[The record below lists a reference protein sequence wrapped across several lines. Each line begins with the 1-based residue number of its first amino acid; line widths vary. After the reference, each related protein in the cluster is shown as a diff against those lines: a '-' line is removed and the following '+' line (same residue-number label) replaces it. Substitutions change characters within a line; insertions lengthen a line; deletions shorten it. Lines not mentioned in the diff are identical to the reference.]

1 MKHEVMLNHE
11 NKGKL
16 NIKLSTV
23 WLTVHRRK
31 TVGCAQKYV
40 NYENYLSSEFI
51 IFLQECLL

>member
-16 NIKLSTV
+16 NIKQSTV

-31 TVGCAQKYV
+31 KVGCAK
-40 NYENYLSSEFI
+40 SSVI
-51 IFLQECLL
+51 TANH

>member
-16 NIKLSTV
+16 NTKQSTV

-31 TVGCAQKYV
+31 KVCCDGFKLNLNLDRDSLKELKHV
-40 NYENYLSSEFI
+40 FVRS
-51 IFLQECLL
+51 